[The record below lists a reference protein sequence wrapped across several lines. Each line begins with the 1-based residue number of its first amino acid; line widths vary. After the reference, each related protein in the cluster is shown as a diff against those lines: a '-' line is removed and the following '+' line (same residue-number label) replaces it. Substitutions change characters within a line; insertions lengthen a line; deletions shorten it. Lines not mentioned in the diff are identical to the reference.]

1 LSSVSLL
8 VSTAW
13 CVLRY
18 GCETWSLK
26 LREENIS
33 RVLQNRV
40 LERIFGSKTD
50 EVRRGWRQLNDEEL
64 PYWDDNIKEDG
75 LGM

>member
-1 LSSVSLL
+1 
-8 VSTAW
+8 
-13 CVLRY
+13 
-18 GCETWSLK
+18 
-26 LREENIS
+26 
-33 RVLQNRV
+33 VLQNRV